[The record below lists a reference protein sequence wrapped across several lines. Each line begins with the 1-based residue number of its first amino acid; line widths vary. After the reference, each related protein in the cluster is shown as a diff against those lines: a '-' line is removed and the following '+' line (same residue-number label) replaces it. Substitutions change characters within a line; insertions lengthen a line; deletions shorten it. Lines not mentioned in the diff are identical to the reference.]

1 MKSDD
6 QNSSKDD
13 PVAAGYVRLSQDGE
27 SLPDQRAAV
36 RKYARSEGYN
46 LELYDEGRW
55 ESGFDTERNEYQDL
69 LEDARNVRISAIIVP
84 KLNRLSRDRKERLRV
99 LLEMDSLNVPVH
111 SVRLGRAVDLDEDH
125 ALIVEAARATGDDVQ
140 KRAEIEAAT
149 AKTQQRVARGAWHG
163 RPPHGCRVTTD
174 GESITHG
181 DAWNETEEILALR
194 EAGFSYRDIE
204 GITNVNYQTARRVCS
219 RWGILSLLRDE
230 LEEYRPALVQGDT
243 DN

>member
-1 MKSDD
+1 MSSD
-6 QNSSKDD
+6 K

-36 RKYARSEGYN
+36 NEYAEAEGFQ

-55 ESGFDTERNEYQDL
+55 ESGFDSERDEYQEL
-69 LEDARNVRISAIIVP
+69 LDDVRSGRIAAIIVP
-84 KLNRLSRDRKERLRV
+84 KLDRLSRDRKDRLRV
-99 LLEMDSLNVPVH
+99 LLEMDSLDVPVH
-111 SVRLGRAVDLDEDH
+111 SVRLGRAVDLDDDH

-163 RPPHGCRVTTD
+163 RPPHGCRVTAN

-181 DAWNETEEILALR
+181 DAWSETEEILALR
-194 EAGFSYRDIE
+194 EAGLSYREIE
-204 GITNVNYQTARRVCS
+204 GITGVNYQTARRVCS
-219 RWGILSLLRDE
+219 RWGILSLLRGP
-230 LEEYRPALVQGDT
+230 LEEYRPAVVK
-243 DN
+243 